1 MFGRD
6 VRGIVEGE
14 TKVSKL
20 PKMAR
25 ELNTPDWDAEREQVE
40 NMRSMFV
47 AMAGDWRVVVV
58 KLADRLHNMRTLEFM
73 PPKKRTRIARET
85 LEIFA
90 PLAHRLGIW
99 TYKTELEDA
108 AFRHLSISAS
118 RCVETPSRRRRDSC
132 PSHNEVG
139 GFFFD
144 FEAIR
149 TETAMLRAGIPG
161 STWRWIRLS
170 KVVENVVKRLWRV
183 VDNN

>member
-1 MFGRD
+1 
-6 VRGIVEGE
+6 
-14 TKVSKL
+14 
-20 PKMAR
+20 
-25 ELNTPDWDAEREQVE
+25 
-40 NMRSMFV
+40 
-47 AMAGDWRVVVV
+47 MAGDWRVVVV

-144 FEAIR
+144 FEAVR
-149 TETAMLRAGIPG
+149 TASSDRDAPRRVGRDRRREQRRAGTHIG
-161 STWRWIRLS
+161 AGRRRLS
-170 KVVENVVKRLWRV
+170 
-183 VDNN
+183 VDPYFSLFVSDRTVWFRARD